1 MTLLRRAPREVYR
14 VYGEAEF
21 LADPL
26 CDERMRKPD
35 AAAGARR
42 LNRIAGATV
51 LVAAAGAVGGLIAW
65 TSTPS
70 IASNRRR
77 ERQRAQPAVAS
88 IGRTPA
94 SRPRVWRAREGAD
107 RSAHVPAGGYKLRR
121 RDRFQSARPH
131 ALRRRIAPVHGS
143 TLSSVSVRGRG
154 GAPSPE
160 NVSAIAGSPAGT
172 PSAAAAVAVAV
183 RPAAPDQTEFG
194 FER

>member
-14 VYGEAEF
+14 VYSEEEF

-35 AAAGARR
+35 AAAGGRR

-65 TSTPS
+65 TSAPS
-70 IASNRRR
+70 IAGSRRR
-77 ERQRAQPAVAS
+77 ERQRPHPAVAS

-94 SRPRVWRAREGAD
+94 SRPRVWRAREGGT
-107 RSAHVPAGGYKLRR
+107 RSAHVRANGHTARR
-121 RDRFQSARPH
+121 RDRSQPA
-131 ALRRRIAPVHGS
+131 RRRARRHDITPNPIS
-143 TLSSVSVRGRG
+143 TLSSVSAPGQG
-154 GAPSPE
+154 GAPSPQTPP
-160 NVSAIAGSPAGT
+160 AMAASPANT
-172 PSAAAAVAVAV
+172 PPAATVVAV
-183 RPAAPDQTEFG
+183 RVAPSDQTEFG

>member
-14 VYGEAEF
+14 VYGEDEF

-26 CDERMRKPD
+26 CDERMRKLP

-42 LNRIAGATV
+42 LTRIAGATI
-51 LVAAAGAVGGLIAW
+51 LVAAAGAVGGLIAS

-70 IASNRRR
+70 IAGNRRR

-94 SRPRVWRAREGAD
+94 SLPRVSRAREGAD
-107 RSAHVPAGGYKLRR
+107 RSAHVRASGYTARR
-121 RDRFQSARPH
+121 RDQSQSARQR
-131 ALRRRIAPVHGS
+131 ARRHDITPIRGG
-143 TLSSVSVRGRG
+143 TLSSVSALGHG

-160 NVSAIAGSPAGT
+160 NASVIAGSPADA
-172 PSAAAAVAVAV
+172 PPAAAAVAV

>member
-14 VYGEAEF
+14 VYSEEEF

-26 CDERMRKPD
+26 CDERTGTLD

-65 TSTPS
+65 TITPS
-70 IASNRRR
+70 IAGNRRR

-88 IGRTPA
+88 IGRTPT
-94 SRPRVWRAREGAD
+94 SRPRVWRAQEGGA
-107 RSAHVPAGGYKLRR
+107 RSAHVPASRHTAG
-121 RDRFQSARPH
+121 RFDHSQSARPRAH
-131 ALRRRIAPVHGS
+131 RNVITPIRLS
-143 TLSSVSVRGRG
+143 TLSSVRALSHG
-154 GAPSPE
+154 GAPSAE
-160 NVSAIAGSPAGT
+160 QASVIAVSPADT
-172 PSAAAAVAVAV
+172 PPAASAVAV
-183 RPAAPDQTEFG
+183 RPAPPDQTEFG

>member
-14 VYGEAEF
+14 VYSEEEF

-26 CDERMRKPD
+26 CDERMGKLD

-65 TSTPS
+65 TITPS
-70 IASNRRR
+70 IAGNRRR
-77 ERQRAQPAVAS
+77 ERQRAQPAVVS
-88 IGRTPA
+88 IGRAPA
-94 SRPRVWRAREGAD
+94 SRPRVWRAQEGAD
-107 RSAHVPAGGYKLRR
+107 RSAHVRASEHTARR
-121 RDRFQSARPH
+121 RDRSQSARPR
-131 ALRRRIAPVHGS
+131 ALRHRITPIRGS
-143 TLSSVSVRGRG
+143 ALSSVSALSHG

-160 NVSAIAGSPAGT
+160 NASVIAGSPADT
-172 PSAAAAVAVAV
+172 PSAAAAVAV